1 MNRELIAQK
10 IKDILEMPNITES
23 DRISKIVQDS
33 LEVLE
38 LIMVIEDV
46 FDVNIPIDHTIVTFE
61 ELLNTVE
68 KALNGTKASII

>member
-68 KALNGTKASII
+68 KALNGTKAGII

>member
-68 KALNGTKASII
+68 KALNGAKAGII